1 MKRLLFLI
9 AVGAVWCVF
18 ADDVS
23 KSQTPEART
32 EKAVEMEEKDDAP
45 WFWGFGNY
53 GLYSGYQLYGSLLN
67 SEPTG
72 WACSQRSTGATHMTF
87 AASCGRARQWRRLR
101 PVQGFRLG
109 RHWPHLQLL
118 RAAPWR

>member
-45 WFWGFGNY
+45 WFAP
-53 GLYSGYQLYGSLLN
+53 
-67 SEPTG
+67 E
-72 WACSQRSTGATHMTF
+72 
-87 AASCGRARQWRRLR
+87 
-101 PVQGFRLG
+101 
-109 RHWPHLQLL
+109 L
-118 RAAPWR
+118 RADRMGVFAKVYWCHTYDLRCVMRPSTAMAATTASTRISPGAALASPSTSESGTMAMNA

>member
-45 WFWGFGNY
+45 
-53 GLYSGYQLYGSLLN
+53 YGSLLN